1 MNKAYEPDDPAILVG
16 AAVPDGDLD
25 TMAAAI
31 VEEFVR
37 MGADDAL
44 LWRIFRSP
52 TYRLTHAILCTRGE
66 GYVQNVIEQAR
77 ARWGYVR
84 FTHERGHHG

>member
-1 MNKAYEPDDPAILVG
+1 MNKAYEPDDPSVLVG
-16 AAVPDGDLD
+16 TAVPEGDVD
-25 TMAAAI
+25 AMAHAL

-37 MGADDAL
+37 VGTDDET

-66 GYVQNVIEQAR
+66 GYVQDVIERAR
-77 ARWGYVR
+77 ARWGYPR